1 MREPAG
7 RLVPSRRS
15 APVLALLWTLACAG
29 IFAMHGIGV
38 RLFVGT
44 LFSAVLLW
52 LAFLD
57 VRDGFL
63 YDCITLPF
71 AFAGVAF
78 SAGGLTMPLIDAILG
93 GTLCGVLFYCLYIA
107 ARGGMGGGD
116 VKFALGIGL
125 RLGWESAII
134 AVWTA
139 FLIGGMMAAFLL
151 LTRRKGR
158 RDALPFGPC
167 LAAGGYLAFL
177 CGDVIWRLYWGL
189 A

>member
-1 MREPAG
+1 MLERAAQLFPARCEGILLLVFWLLAEFGIIFSAGMGMRSVCGGIFA
-7 RLVPSRRS
+7 
-15 APVLALLWTLACAG
+15 AALLWL
-29 IFAMHGIGV
+29 
-38 RLFVGT
+38 
-44 LFSAVLLW
+44 S
-52 LAFLD
+52 FLD
-57 VRDGFL
+57 LRDGML

-71 AFAGVAF
+71 AALGLIFSMAGVG
-78 SAGGLTMPLIDAILG
+78 SVTDAMIG

-125 RLGWESAII
+125 WLGWESAII

>member
-1 MREPAG
+1 MLFARSRREGGSEGAQGQGGAVGDDRIHAQAG
-7 RLVPSRRS
+7 QAPHLVRLV
-15 APVLALLWTLACAG
+15 
-29 IFAMHGIGV
+29 
-38 RLFVGT
+38 
-44 LFSAVLLW
+44 
-52 LAFLD
+52 
-57 VRDGFL
+57 DGPHVDL
-63 YDCITLPF
+63 H
-71 AFAGVAF
+71 
-78 SAGGLTMPLIDAILG
+78 
-93 GTLCGVLFYCLYIA
+93 
-107 ARGGMGGGD
+107 ARGMGGGD

-125 RLGWESAII
+125 WLGWESAII

-167 LAAGGYLAFL
+167 LAAGGDLAFL

>member
-116 VKFALGIGL
+116 V
-125 RLGWESAII
+125 
-134 AVWTA
+134 
-139 FLIGGMMAAFLL
+139 
-151 LTRRKGR
+151 
-158 RDALPFGPC
+158 
-167 LAAGGYLAFL
+167 
-177 CGDVIWRLYWGL
+177 IWRLYWGL

>member
-1 MREPAG
+1 MMQEEAQ
-7 RLVPSRRS
+7 
-15 APVLALLWTLACAG
+15 
-29 IFAMHGIGV
+29 
-38 RLFVGT
+38 T
-44 LFSAVLLW
+44 LFPARRPLLLLAVLWLLCVIGIVFFGGINLRGLCGSVFSLVLLW
-52 LAFLD
+52 LSYLD
-57 VRDGFL
+57 LRDGML
-63 YDCITLPF
+63 YDCITVPF
-71 AFAGVAF
+71 ALLGLLPALAGVI
-78 SAGGLTMPLIDAILG
+78 SLQEVLIG

-125 RLGWESAII
+125 WLGWESAII

>member
-1 MREPAG
+1 M
-7 RLVPSRRS
+7 
-15 APVLALLWTLACAG
+15 
-29 IFAMHGIGV
+29 
-38 RLFVGT
+38 
-44 LFSAVLLW
+44 
-52 LAFLD
+52 
-57 VRDGFL
+57 
-63 YDCITLPF
+63 
-71 AFAGVAF
+71 
-78 SAGGLTMPLIDAILG
+78 TMPLIDAIIG

-125 RLGWESAII
+125 WLGWESAII

-151 LTRRKGR
+151 LTKCKGR